1 MKLIFCS
8 TYKLYHILLLLF
20 FISATH
26 LFAGTT
32 GKIAGN
38 ITDGGTGEALAGVN
52 VYLQNLSL
60 GAATDMDGNYVII
73 GIPPGTYTLIINF
86 ISYGEKQLQNVH
98 ISIDK
103 TTRINESLNPITLE
117 STEEIIV
124 YAKRPLIKKDLTS
137 TEASIDAEMISIL
150 PVDNLSD
157 IINLQAGVVDG
168 HFRGGRT
175 GEVLYMVNGIP
186 INDVY
191 SGSNAIEIENDAVQE
206 VNIIS
211 GTFNAEYGQAMSGVV
226 NVVTKE
232 GGSDMS
238 YNLST
243 YTGTYLTTND
253 NIFWNDEISSV
264 HNFQGSIDGPLN
276 LWENKFNFF
285 ISGRYNSDGGY
296 IFGKDVFEPSDV
308 NPDFLLV
315 DIPEERTIVS
325 HGTEFAFSEQ
335 KAKEVI
341 DNAQTVSMNK
351 RERIS
356 GNFKLTYQATV
367 NDKINFET
375 LYQDEKWNEYHHEFR
390 LNPTGDYKYFQ
401 TSNNNSISWKHVFG
415 PTTFFDSHISYFK
428 SEFNQY
434 VHKSRFDEQYVVK
447 ERLTDSG
454 ASAFKSG
461 GQQMWNFARS
471 TETALLKL
479 DLTSQINFYNQL
491 KVGIEGKKHNLFMHE
506 FEVIPELEEKIAPLT
521 SYQNNTYSHYPID
534 ISVYAQDKFEHQD
547 LVVNVGL
554 RFDYFDP
561 DATTIISTENPSESE
576 QIKAKISTQI
586 SPRFGIAYPISET
599 GVIHV
604 SYGHFFQVPNYLYMY
619 TNPEFDIDPLQSSAS
634 EPPQSVR
641 NTIGNANLK
650 PQKTVIYEMGLQQSV
665 GNLYS
670 INLTVYFKDYRNLLG
685 TEVLYTTEG
694 FRYGRYINRDYGF
707 TRGVTLALEKRY
719 MDSFSFN
726 IDYTFQVAKGNASD
740 PNNAFLDSQ
749 ADKETAK
756 QVVPLDW
763 DRTHQINTSVRFGS
777 PEDIMVSM
785 IGRYGTGTP
794 FTQASRTVQ
803 PLVENGGRKPNEYSV
818 DIYTTKRLE
827 FAGVNLT
834 LFLKVFNL
842 FDTLNERDVFS
853 DTGRANYSTEPLYF
867 GGERPRGLNTL
878 EDYYIRPEYY
888 SSPRKIQLGLEVSL

>member
-1 MKLIFCS
+1 MKLLFRV
-8 TYKLYHILLLLF
+8 TYKLYQPLLIIYFVLA
-20 FISATH
+20 IH
-26 LFAGTT
+26 GFAGTT

-38 ITDGGTGEALAGVN
+38 ITDAGTGEALAGVN
-52 VYLQNLSL
+52 VYLQNSGF
-60 GAATDMDGNYVII
+60 GAATDVDGNYVII
-73 GIPPGTYTLIINF
+73 GIPPGNYTLIINF
-86 ISYGEKQLQNVH
+86 ISYQEKHLQNVH

-103 TTRINESLNPITLE
+103 TTRISESLSQETLE
-117 STEEIIV
+117 SSEEIVIV
-124 YAKRPLIKKDLTS
+124 AERPLIKRDLTS
-137 TEASIDAEMISIL
+137 TEASIDAEMISTL

-191 SGSNAIEIENDAVQE
+191 SGSNAIEIENNAVQE
-206 VNIIS
+206 LNIIS

-232 GGSDMS
+232 GGHEMS
-238 YNLST
+238 YNFST
-243 YTGTYLTTND
+243 YGGSYLTTND
-253 NIFWNDEISSV
+253 NIFWNDDISRSY
-264 HNFQGSIDGPLN
+264 NFQGSIDGPLN
-276 LWENKFNFF
+276 FGSNKFSFF
-285 ISGRYNSDGGY
+285 LSGRYNSDPGY
-296 IFGKDVFEPSDV
+296 IFGRDVFEPSDF
-308 NPDFLLV
+308 NPDFNLV
-315 DIPEERTIVS
+315 DDPEDRTVMS
-325 HGTEFAFSEQ
+325 RGNDYAFSEAQ
-335 KAKEVI
+335 AKRLI
-341 DNAQTVSMNK
+341 DDADSFAMNG

-356 GNFKLTYQATV
+356 GNLKLTYQLTV
-367 NDKINFET
+367 SDKINFET
-375 LYQDEKWNEYHHEFR
+375 LYQDESWRDYHHEFR

-401 TSNNNSISWKHVFG
+401 TSNNNSLSWKHVFG
-415 PTTFFDSHISYFK
+415 PTTFFDTHLSLFK

-434 VHKSRFDEQYVVK
+434 VYESSFDDRYVSK

-454 ASAFKSG
+454 SNAFKSG
-461 GQQMWNFARS
+461 GQQMWNFSRS
-471 TETALLKL
+471 TETALFKT
-479 DLTSQINFYNQL
+479 DLTSQVNFYNQL
-491 KVGIEGKKHNLFMHE
+491 KVGIEVKKHRLFMHE
-506 FEVIPELEEKIAPLT
+506 FEVIPELAERMAPLT
-521 SYQNNTYSHYPID
+521 SYQNNTYTHNPID
-534 ISVYAQDKFEHQD
+534 FAVYAQDKFEYED
-547 LVVNVGL
+547 LVVNAGL

-561 DATTIISTENPSESE
+561 DATIIVSTENPSESE
-576 QIKAKISTQI
+576 QEKAKISTQL
-586 SPRFGIAYPISET
+586 SPRFGLAYPISET

-650 PQKTVIYEMGLQQSV
+650 PQKTVIYEIGLQQSV

-670 INLTVYFKDYRNLLG
+670 VNLTVFFKDYRNLLG
-685 TEVLYTTEG
+685 TEVLFTTEG

-707 TRGVTLALEKRY
+707 TRGVTLALERRFV
-719 MDSFSFN
+719 DSFSFN
-726 IDYTFQVAKGNASD
+726 IDYTYQVARGNASD

-763 DRTHQINTSVRFGS
+763 DREHQINTSIRLGS
-777 PEDIMVSM
+777 PEDLMVSV
-785 IGRYGTGTP
+785 IGRYGTGMP
-794 FTQASRTVQ
+794 FTQSSRTVQ
-803 PLVENGGRKPNEYSV
+803 PLVENGGRKPHEYSV
-818 DIYTTKRLE
+818 DIYATKRVE
-827 FAGVNLT
+827 FGGANLS

-867 GGERPRGLNTL
+867 GSGRPRGLNTL
-878 EDYYIRPEYY
+878 EDYYIRPEFY
-888 SSPRKIQLGLEVSL
+888 SAPRKILLGLEVGL